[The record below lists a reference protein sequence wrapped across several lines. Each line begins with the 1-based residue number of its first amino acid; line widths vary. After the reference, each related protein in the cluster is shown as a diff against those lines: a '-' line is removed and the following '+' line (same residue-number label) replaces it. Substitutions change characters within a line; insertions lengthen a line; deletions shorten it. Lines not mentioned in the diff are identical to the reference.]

1 MKNIFLAILAFL
13 ALLLIACS
21 DNAKDTWEDYKDWR
35 EANNGWLEEQKNL
48 KAPDGT
54 PYYEIIKAPWNTDG
68 YVMIHYLNDRTETEG
83 CLSPIYTSTVD
94 VRYHGSLYTGEG
106 FDSSA
111 LQTKWGDGIYRTA
124 LNEVIDGWTL
134 ALGRMRVGDTAEVLI
149 PYSMAYGMSGSS
161 SIPPYSN
168 LRFNIRL
175 VDIVNY
181 ETRP

>member
-21 DNAKDTWEDYKDWR
+21 DGAKDTWEEYKDWR
-35 EANNGWLEEQKNL
+35 DANNEWLAEQQEKTV
-48 KAPDGT
+48 DGV
-54 PYYEIIKAPWNTDG
+54 PYYEKLIAPWNPQG
-68 YVMIHYLNDRTETEG
+68 YVLIHYLNDRTETEG
-83 CLSPIYTSTVD
+83 CLSPIYTSEVD
-94 VRYHGSLYTGEG
+94 VRYHGSLYTGTG

-111 LQTKWGDGIYRTA
+111 LQTKWGPGIYRTG
-124 LNEVIDGWTL
+124 LSDVIEGWTL
-134 ALGRMRVGDTAEVLI
+134 ALAEMRVGDTAEVLI
-149 PYSMAYGMSGSS
+149 PYSMAYGMSGSG

-168 LRFNIRL
+168 LRFNVRL